1 MSTAS
6 LCCRDVTTADVCA
19 CQRAHVIAG
28 AVQVRLPAT
37 FRQAHPLRICTQDL
51 PTLNGCSRDGILRL
65 CAWRTTLG
73 ASSARGAL
81 LPFPRT
87 CAGGAR
93 AGTTLCWTALASNR
107 MSSTC
112 ARMSSLGRTARAC
125 RRFLSPHPQE
135 EPHPETDS
143 GSPLGSGWSGRIDVV
158 KIVIVRPGPESA
170 RGTQPNY
177 L

>member
-1 MSTAS
+1 MHRTDHVLPGPDRS
-6 LCCRDVTTADVCA
+6 CA
-19 CQRAHVIAG
+19 
-28 AVQVRLPAT
+28 T
-37 FRQAHPLRICTQDL
+37 YTQDL

-93 AGTTLCWTALASNR
+93 AGPVGLPSPPIGCHQLALGCHR
-107 MSSTC
+107 
-112 ARMSSLGRTARAC
+112 LGTRAG
-125 RRFLSPHPQE
+125 LPAISQE

-143 GSPLGSGWSGRIDVV
+143 GSPLGSGWSTHRC
-158 KIVIVRPGPESA
+158 RQNCHRAPGPEGRSWHLITFSRLFGRRCGFLA
-170 RGTQPNY
+170 IAASDLWMYSNRVNA
-177 L
+177 